1 VTPLRI
7 AWGDVAK
14 LQTLSDS
21 TEAAG
26 YPGANLQDIRLSRIW
41 RSTSASAQWI
51 LFDAGV
57 GKTITFDTCCIMA
70 HNLTAAAVVKV
81 QSDDASSW
89 APPGGVDRNGDPTQA
104 IITIDVGLAQTPRR
118 YVRVYIDDPTNPAGY
133 VQLGRIMLC
142 VRSEFETIDTGLQVS
157 YEDTSLVDKS
167 VTRQVYADIG
177 IVSRIYTFSMGM
189 MKNTTK
195 QALLA
200 MLVAVGQYDPVVVFP
215 AESTVGAT
223 IGGSV
228 EGINPIYATVSKVTT
243 FTEAGGW
250 GWSDD
255 SLQFTEAH

>member
-1 VTPLRI
+1 VIPLRV
-7 AWGDVAK
+7 AWGDLAK
-14 LQTLSDS
+14 LQTVSDS

-26 YPGANLQDIRLSRIW
+26 YPGANAIDSRLSRFW
-41 RSTSASAQWI
+41 RTTSAAAQWI

-81 QSDDASSW
+81 QSDDTNSW
-89 APPGGVDRNGDPTQA
+89 APPGGVDKNGDPSQA
-104 IITIDVGLAQTPRR
+104 IITVDVGLAQTPRR

-142 VRSEFETIDTGLQVS
+142 VRSEFETIDRGMTVS

-167 VTRQVYADIG
+167 VTGQVYADIG
-177 IVSRIYTFSMGM
+177 IVSRIYTMSMGSM
-189 MKNTTK
+189 RNATK

-215 AESTVGAT
+215 AEGTVGQS
-223 IGGSV
+223 IGGST
-228 EGINPIYATVSKVTT
+228 EGVYPIYATVSKVTV

-250 GWSDD
+250 GFTDD
-255 SLQFTEAH
+255 GLSFTEAH

>member
-7 AWGDVAK
+7 AWGDLAR

-41 RSTSASAQWI
+41 RSTSPSAQWI

-81 QSDDASSW
+81 QSDDANSW
-89 APPGGVDRNGDPTQA
+89 TPPGGVNRNGDPAQA
-104 IITIDVGLAQTPRR
+104 LMTIDVGIAQTPRR

-133 VQLGRIMLC
+133 IQLGRIMFC
-142 VRSEFETIDTGLQVS
+142 VRSEYETIDTGLKVS

-177 IVSRIYTFSMGM
+177 IVSAIYTISLGT
-189 MKNTTK
+189 MKNATK
-195 QALLA
+195 QALLL
-200 MLVAVGQYDPVVVFP
+200 MLKAVGQYDPVVVFP
-215 AESTVGAT
+215 AEALIAGN
-223 IGGSV
+223 V
-228 EGINPIYATVSKVTT
+228 EGINPIYATVSKVTA

-250 GWSDD
+250 GWRDD
-255 SLQFTEAH
+255 GISFTEAH

>member
-1 VTPLRI
+1 MIPLRI
-7 AWGDVAK
+7 AWGDLAK
-14 LQTLSDS
+14 LQTVSDS

-26 YPGANLQDIRLSRIW
+26 YPGANAIDSRLSRIW
-41 RSTSASAQWI
+41 RTTSAAAQWI

-81 QSDDASSW
+81 QSDDTNSW
-89 APPGGVDRNGDPTQA
+89 APPGGVDRNGDPTQPLM
-104 IITIDVGLAQTPRR
+104 TIDVGLAQTPRR

-142 VRSEFETIDTGLQVS
+142 VRSEFETIDTGFQVS
-157 YEDTSLVDKS
+157 LKDTSLVSRS
-167 VTRQVYADIG
+167 VTEQVYADIG
-177 IVSRIYTFSMGM
+177 VVSRVYLLKLGS

-195 QALLA
+195 QALLVMMA
-200 MLVAVGQYDPVVVFP
+200 AVGQFDPVVVYP
-215 AESTVGAT
+215 AEALVGQQ

-228 EGINPIYATVSKVTT
+228 EGINPIYATMSKVTV
-243 FTEAGGW
+243 FTEIGGL

-255 SLQFTEAH
+255 GLSFTEAH